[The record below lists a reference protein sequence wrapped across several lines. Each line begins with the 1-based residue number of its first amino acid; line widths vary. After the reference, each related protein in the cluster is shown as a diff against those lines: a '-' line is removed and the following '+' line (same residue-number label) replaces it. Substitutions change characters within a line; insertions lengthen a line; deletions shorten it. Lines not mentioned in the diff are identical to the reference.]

1 MTKLIISIILTLSLT
16 GCNVFRDSDT
26 YEVRGVFLEIMSS
39 NRIKVYTFTN
49 VRDVEEIKITK
60 TQYDKFYK
68 MKVPKII
75 DMKIKRVNN
84 NTINVY
90 ELLDYKIIEEEN

>member
-16 GCNVFRDSDT
+16 GCNIFRDSDT

-75 DMKIKRVNN
+75 DMKIKRV
-84 NTINVY
+84 III
-90 ELLDYKIIEEEN
+90 LLMSMSCWITRL